1 MGGMDTKQAT
11 GFPDALARRL
21 DALEAELPALIQ
33 ANPDPAGF
41 WEAFLAVA
49 DPLEEQAGAHQAVV
63 RQRIA
68 SMLAAHGRFL
78 VGHPIEED

>member
-1 MGGMDTKQAT
+1 MDTKLTA
-11 GFPDALARRL
+11 RL
-21 DALEAELPALIQ
+21 DDLEAQLPTLIRDH
-33 ANPDPAGF
+33 PDPADF

-49 DPLEEQAGAHQAVV
+49 DPLEDQAGANQSGVQ
-63 RQRIA
+63 QRIA

>member
-1 MGGMDTKQAT
+1 MGRMETKQPT
-11 GFPDALARRL
+11 GLPDALAHRL

-33 ANPDPAGF
+33 AKPEPADF
-41 WEAFLAVA
+41 WEAFLAVV
-49 DPLEEQAGAHQAVV
+49 DPLEDQAGAHQAAVH
-63 RQRIA
+63 QRIA